1 MRKTGNIQNLELFG
15 RLPMHIYG
23 FYASNNPNNPYNFCL
38 NYFFREELRQVWNRG
53 ARVGPRGRILARAH
67 KTRQVQFFLYFFHF
81 PSLFSGKSF
90 LYLSSLFTLFFSG
103 PSTQDQ
109 TGSVLFFLLFRFV
122 HLPSFFSPS
131 FYFFAKGLNLTLFS
145 FDFSLFLTFFP

>member
-67 KTRQVQFFLYFFHF
+67 KTRQVQFFFFTFFLTFLHF
-81 PSLFSGKSF
+81 ILTFYTIFFWTEHTRPDRFS
-90 LYLSSLFTLFFSG
+90 
-103 PSTQDQ
+103 P
-109 TGSVLFFLLFRFV
+109 FFLLFRFV
-122 HLPSFFSPS
+122 QLPSFFSPS